1 MKKKN
6 LYFAGAFVI
15 LAAIIAIITVSRI
28 FSTKPSTI
36 PVVTLDGECLN
47 DYQNWNDKS
56 TYYPATL
63 TFTEG
68 KKTFTMD
75 IEIKPQGTS
84 SMAYPKKNF
93 TVKFAEDV
101 ELADKWGAQKKY
113 VLKADYIDPTSSGN
127 VVSAKLAAEMNKA
140 YGLHEDTPNY
150 GAIDGFPVFV
160 KINGADAGI
169 FSLTIPKDTWML
181 NMDSSNPNHLLLACE
196 GWTDAC
202 TMYSYNIDFEE
213 DWTFEVGEATEENM
227 AAFTR
232 VVQFVAT
239 ADDETFVRDFDQY
252 LDLDACINY
261 ICFVNASFA
270 VDNVT
275 KNMLMATYD
284 GNVWYPI
291 LYDLDTLWGIDWTG
305 TELSDKYHINK
316 EALLTDGNNLFY
328 RVTRLF
334 NDQVLERYQELRQG
348 ILSKE
353 HIIESFEAYT
363 AQIPQEYRD
372 INNALWYADGKH
384 IRTIELMG
392 QLMDEYLP
400 LMDQNMINATTTSAE
415 ATTPT
420 DETPTENQTA
430 ALNPS
435 MVHYVW
441 ETDGIQNSLNDME
454 ALPVTVSMSYTL
466 DGNEISPRDLAGKS
480 GKLAATLRVERKAG
494 ISDIFGVAAVVQMDD
509 TQCQNLTVTGGT
521 HTESAEKQIDV
532 CTGSAWLGQTGNVY
546 EMQMTMD
553 VTNFEPAQ
561 YVVTINPAYVAGG
574 GGNSSLNALL
584 ATASELTTLI
594 NEGITLHTSLSEWHT
609 YLANIQ
615 TALEATNAM
624 TATLVPNETTNTV
637 MTNLLASAEADADAL
652 LKALGYEVDT
662 SLTTEARVQMLIQ
675 ATSNGTEAEKE
686 QASRMLDLIQNY
698 QVLANHLATT
708 QQAATEISNG
718 VASMAGTM
726 PDLVGAYGYAN
737 DTLYGLLHKI
747 STLYQ
752 NIANYYAS
760 IGGGTAPAGTG
771 DWSDVIIFTNH
782 EHLVP

>member
-6 LYFAGAFVI
+6 LYLAGALAI
-15 LAAIIAIITVSRI
+15 LAVIITVITVSRI
-28 FSTKPSTI
+28 TSPKSSTI
-36 PVVTLDGECLN
+36 PVITLDGECLN

-68 KKTFTMD
+68 NETFTMD

-93 TVKFAEDV
+93 TVKFPEGV
-101 ELADKWGAQKKY
+101 EFVDKWGAQKKY
-113 VLKADYIDPTSSGN
+113 VLKADYIDPTNSSN
-127 VVSAKLAAEMNKA
+127 VVSAKLVAEMNKA

-160 KINGADAGI
+160 KINGEDAGT

-181 NMDSSNPNHLLLACE
+181 NMDSDNPNHLLLACE
-196 GWTDAC
+196 GWTEAC
-202 TMYSYNIDFEE
+202 GMYSYNIDFEA

-261 ICFVNASFA
+261 ICFANASFA
-270 VDNVT
+270 VDNVA

-284 GNVWYPI
+284 GKVWYPI

-305 TELSDKYHINK
+305 TGFSEQYHTDKT
-316 EALLTDGNNLFY
+316 ALLTDGNNLFY

-334 NDQVLERYQELRQG
+334 GDQVLERYQELRQG

-353 HIIESFEAYT
+353 HIIESFESYT

-372 INNALWYADGKH
+372 INNALWYTDGTH

-400 LMDQNMINATTTSAE
+400 LMDQNMINTTTPSAE

-420 DETPTENQTA
+420 NETPTETQTTT
-430 ALNPS
+430 LYPS

-441 ETDGIQNSLNDME
+441 EDNGVQNSLHDME
-454 ALPVTVSMSYTL
+454 ALPVTASMSYTL
-466 DGNEISPRDLAGKS
+466 DGNAISAQDLAGKS
-480 GKLAATLRVERKAG
+480 GKLVATLRVERKAG

-509 TQCQNLTVTGGT
+509 TQCENLTVTSGT
-521 HTESAEKQIDV
+521 HTESAEKKIDV
-532 CTGSAWLGQTGNVY
+532 CTGSAWLGQNGNVY

-553 VTNFEPAQ
+553 VTDFDPAD
-561 YVVTINPAYVAGG
+561 YVITINPAYVTGG
-574 GGNSSLNALL
+574 DSSLNALL
-584 ATASELTTLI
+584 ATASELTTAI
-594 NEGITLHTSLSEWHT
+594 NDGITLHTSLTEWHT

-624 TATLVPNETTNTV
+624 TATLLPNETANTV
-637 MTNLLASAEADADAL
+637 MTNLLADAEADADAL
-652 LKALGYEVDT
+652 LTVLGYTVEAN
-662 SLTTEARVQMLIQ
+662 LTTEGRVQMLTQ
-675 ATSNGTEAEKE
+675 AASKGTETEKE
-686 QASRMLDLIQNY
+686 QAAKALELIQDY
-698 QVLANHLATT
+698 QVLANHLVAT
-708 QQAATEISNG
+708 QQAATEISG
-718 VASMAGTM
+718 AVTGMAGTM
-726 PDLVGAYGYAN
+726 PDLVGAYGFAN
-737 DTLYGLLHKI
+737 DTLYGLIYKI

-760 IGGGTAPAGTG
+760 IGGGTAPAGTST
-771 DWSDVIIFTNH
+771 WSDVIIFTNH
-782 EHLVP
+782 QHLVP